1 MAGIATFPVL
11 MLGDILLPADR
22 KPRTIAMQALADI
35 PLYLHL
41 PLMVGLWALFIA
53 RLGEWSSGAPGAMS
67 GWQVAGMA
75 LRSGGSGRCPTCPSP
90 TS

>member
-22 KPRTIAMQALADI
+22 KPRTIAMQALA
-35 PLYLHL
+35 
-41 PLMVGLWALFIA
+41 
-53 RLGEWSSGAPGAMS
+53 GEWSSGAPGAMS